1 MIFSS
6 LVRIILVC
14 FVFFSLPEAM
24 LGQSRSELEK
34 KRTEANTEI
43 QKTTNILNEV
53 SKGKKLSIN
62 RINIINRQ
70 IRNLKGLMNNLNEE
84 ITDITVKIDDN
95 QYVIESMESDIVRI
109 KSDYAQLI
117 QEAYKQKSPYFEL
130 TYVFAS
136 KDINQAYKRIK
147 YLKQYAEYRKKQVYL
162 IDRLQDLLE
171 KKTNELLFHRQ
182 EKNDLLAQYD
192 IAKSDLSVAISK
204 QQNQVAKLQKRERDI
219 KKELAKHRRQ
229 AKKLDN
235 EIKSLIAKEM
245 KPKTGPNKLTPEQ
258 NIVSE
263 NFEKNRGKLPWPTQ
277 SGIVTESFGVHAH
290 PVLKNVQVRSDGIS
304 ITTLRGTKARAV
316 FDGEVMKVFAIP
328 GANQTVIVR
337 HGNYLSVYKN
347 LVDVKVETGEYI
359 SIKQE
364 LGTIYTNA
372 NEGNDTT
379 LNFMIW
385 KEMEKLDPENW
396 LSK

>member
-1 MIFSS
+1 MRFSG
-6 LVRIILVC
+6 LVRIIFVC
-14 FVFFSLPEAM
+14 FIFFLLPEAI
-24 LGQSRSELEK
+24 LGQSRSELEQ

-84 ITDITVKIDDN
+84 IIDITVKIDDN

-109 KSDYAQLI
+109 KSDYARLI

-171 KKTNELLFHRQ
+171 KKTNELLFQRQ

-192 IAKSDLSVAISK
+192 IAKSDLSVAINK
-204 QQNQVAKLQKRERDI
+204 QQNQVARLQKRERDI

-258 NIVSE
+258 NIVSK
-263 NFEKNRGKLPWPTQ
+263 NFEKNRGKLPWPTH

-290 PVLKNVQVRSDGIS
+290 PVLRNVQVRSDGIS

-347 LVDVKVETGEYI
+347 LVDVKVEIGDYI

>member
-1 MIFSS
+1 MRFSG
-6 LVRIILVC
+6 LVRIIFVC
-14 FVFFSLPEAM
+14 FIFFLLPEAI

-84 ITDITVKIDDN
+84 IIDITVKIDDN

-109 KSDYAQLI
+109 KSDYARLI

-171 KKTNELLFHRQ
+171 KKTNELLFQRQ

-192 IAKSDLSVAISK
+192 IAKSDLSVAINK
-204 QQNQVAKLQKRERDI
+204 QQNQVARLQKRERDI

-258 NIVSE
+258 NIVSK
-263 NFEKNRGKLPWPTQ
+263 NFEKNRGKLPWPTH

-290 PVLKNVQVRSDGIS
+290 PVLRNVQVRSDGIS

-347 LVDVKVETGEYI
+347 LVDVKVEIGDYI

>member
-1 MIFSS
+1 
-6 LVRIILVC
+6 
-14 FVFFSLPEAM
+14 M
-24 LGQSRSELEK
+24 LGQSLSELEK
-34 KRTEANTEI
+34 RRTEANTEI

-182 EKNDLLAQYD
+182 EKNDLLDQYD
-192 IAKSDLSVAISK
+192 IAKSDLSVAINK
-204 QQNQVAKLQKRERDI
+204 QQNQVARLQKRERDI

-304 ITTLRGTKARAV
+304 ITTLKGTKARAV
-316 FDGEVMKVFAIP
+316 FDGEVMKIFAIP

>member
-34 KRTEANTEI
+34 RRTEANTEI

-182 EKNDLLAQYD
+182 EKNDLLDQYD
-192 IAKSDLSVAISK
+192 IAKSDLSVAINK
-204 QQNQVAKLQKRERDI
+204 QQNQVARLQKRERDI

-304 ITTLRGTKARAV
+304 ITTLKGTKARAV
-316 FDGEVMKVFAIP
+316 FDGEVMKIFAIP